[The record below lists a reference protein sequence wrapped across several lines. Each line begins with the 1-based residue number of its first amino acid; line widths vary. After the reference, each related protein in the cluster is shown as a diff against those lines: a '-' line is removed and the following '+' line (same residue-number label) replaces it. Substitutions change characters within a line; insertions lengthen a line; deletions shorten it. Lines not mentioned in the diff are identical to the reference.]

1 MPMIAPNRDSE
12 NHACLVVF
20 LKAPAR
26 SKRRLAAEI
35 GEPAT
40 QVAEHLL
47 ACAIEDAR
55 AWPGAVVLAP
65 AADDD
70 ANWVRHQLDLTY
82 DVVVQQ
88 GGSLGARINHVD
100 RTLRA
105 RGFER
110 LIFIGAD
117 CPALDESYLRQADAA
132 LAANDAVLG
141 PASDGGVVL
150 MAAKRPWP
158 DIEALS
164 WSTDRLLD
172 ELTARLNAEDWSL
185 STLEVLCDVDAA
197 ADLSAVVA
205 DLVRDA
211 RPARRR
217 LTAWLSS
224 RDRAVDDAL

>member
-1 MPMIAPNRDSE
+1 MRMTAQNRHIED
-12 NHACLVVF
+12 HACLVVF

-35 GEPAT
+35 GESAT

-47 ACAIEDAR
+47 ECAIEDAG

-65 AADDD
+65 AAVDD
-70 ANWVRHQLDLTY
+70 ARWIADQPNLTY

-100 RTLRA
+100 RALRA
-105 RGFER
+105 RGIER

-117 CPALDESYLRQADAA
+117 CPTLDDGYLRQADAA
-132 LAANDAVLG
+132 LAGSDAVLG
-141 PASDGGVVL
+141 PSSDGGVVL

-158 DIEALS
+158 DIDALS
-164 WSTDRLLD
+164 WSTERLLD
-172 ELTARLNAEDWSL
+172 ELTAHLNAEGWSL
-185 STLEVLCDVDAA
+185 DVLETLCDVDAA
-197 ADLSAVVA
+197 ADLPTVA
-205 DLVRDA
+205 AGLMRDT

-217 LTAWLSS
+217 LTAWLAS
-224 RDRAVDDAL
+224 RDCSAEDTP

>member
-1 MPMIAPNRDSE
+1 MPMTDRSCDSTD
-12 NHACLVVF
+12 HACLVVF

-35 GEPAT
+35 GESAT
-40 QVAEHLL
+40 RVAEHLL

-55 AWPGAVVLAP
+55 AWPGPVVLAP

-70 ANWVRHQLDLTY
+70 AHWVGSQPDLAY

-110 LIFIGAD
+110 LILIGAD
-117 CPALDESYLRQADAA
+117 CPALDKAYLRQADAA
-132 LAANDAVLG
+132 LAENDAVLG

-185 STLEVLCDVDAA
+185 SMLEVLCDVDAA
-197 ADLSAVVA
+197 ADLPAVAA
-205 DLVRDA
+205 DLIRDA

-217 LTAWLSS
+217 LAAWLSS
-224 RDRAVDDAL
+224 RSRAVDDTR

>member
-1 MPMIAPNRDSE
+1 MPITARSRDIE
-12 NHACLVVF
+12 DHACLVVF

-35 GEPAT
+35 GESAT

-47 ACAIEDAR
+47 ECAIEDAR

-70 ANWVRHQLDLTY
+70 AHWVADQPNLNY

-100 RTLRA
+100 RTLRE
-105 RGFER
+105 RGYER

-117 CPALDESYLRQADAA
+117 CPALDETYLRQADAA

-158 DIEALS
+158 NIEALS

-172 ELTARLNAEDWSL
+172 ELTARLDAEDWSL
-185 STLEVLCDVDAA
+185 SVLEVLCDVDAA
-197 ADLSAVVA
+197 ADLPTVA
-205 DLVRDA
+205 AHLVRDT

-217 LTAWLSS
+217 LTAWLASH
-224 RDRAVDDAL
+224 DRAVDDAR

>member
-1 MPMIAPNRDSE
+1 MPMTAPNRDTR

-26 SKRRLAAEI
+26 SKRRLATEI
-35 GEPAT
+35 GESAT

-55 AWPGAVVLAP
+55 AWPGTVVLAP
-65 AADDD
+65 ATDDD
-70 ANWVRHQLDLTY
+70 AHWVGNQLDLTC
-82 DVVVQQ
+82 DIVVQQ

-105 RGFER
+105 RGVER

-117 CPALDESYLRQADAA
+117 CPALDEGYLQQADAA
-132 LAANDAVLG
+132 LAGNDAVLG
-141 PASDGGVVL
+141 PASDGDVVL
-150 MAAKRPWP
+150 MAANRPWP

-164 WSTDRLLD
+164 WSTDRLRD
-172 ELTARLNAEDWSL
+172 ELAARLDAEDWSL
-185 STLEVLCDVDAA
+185 SMLEALCDVDAA
-197 ADLSAVVA
+197 ADLPAVAA
-205 DLVRDA
+205 DLIRDV

-224 RDRAVDDAL
+224 RDPAADDTR